1 MTSRTRRLLALLLGS
16 VMAVFSAAAVAGPFT
31 GLVVF
36 GESLSDSGNNA
47 LFFDNVLGPPRP
59 AGTLR
64 TPVPIPSQNFIPDF
78 PYASGRYSN
87 GPVWA
92 ERLAAGLG
100 VTAAPSIAGGSN
112 FAFGSAR
119 SGPLGSGFPYS
130 LQDQAAMF
138 LAQNGGRAPSGNLY
152 ALQVGGNDVRDAF
165 AALAAGGD
173 PQPLLASSVAN
184 IDAVFRQLA
193 NAGAEHLL
201 VLNVPNLGTAPAVTA
216 LGPAA
221 SVAATGLAAGFNQAL
236 ASSLSQLPSTT
247 AEDIVLLDL
256 FDLQA
261 RIFDN
266 PSLFGFTD
274 LTSACAFSTACI
286 ADPAATF
293 FWDGVH
299 PTASVH
305 AVIGEE
311 ALALIPLPGTALL
324 MVLGLSVLLLVRHRS
339 SRHLHWQPTH
349 GRGAR

>member
-1 MTSRTRRLLALLLGS
+1 MTSHTRRLLVLLLGS
-16 VMAVFSAAAVAGPFT
+16 VMAVSSAAAVAGPFAS
-31 GLVVF
+31 LVVF

-47 LFFDNVLGPPRP
+47 LFFDHAPGAPQP

-64 TPVPIPSQNFIPDF
+64 TQVPIPSQNFIPDF

-92 ERLAAGLG
+92 ERLASGLG
-100 VTAAPSIAGGSN
+100 VTAAPSLAGGSN
-112 FAFGSAR
+112 FAFGGAR
-119 SGPLGSGFPYS
+119 SGPSGSAFPYS

-138 LAQNGGRAPSGNLY
+138 LGQNGGRAPSNNLY

-173 PQPLLASSVAN
+173 PQPLLASSVAS

-193 NAGAEHLL
+193 TAGAEHLL
-201 VLNVPNLGTAPAVTA
+201 VLNVPNLGMAPAVTA

-236 ASSLSQLPSTT
+236 ASSLSQLPST
-247 AEDIVLLDL
+247 ADNIVLLDL

-261 RIFDN
+261 RIFDD
-266 PSLFGFTD
+266 PSLFGFND
-274 LTSACAFSTACI
+274 LTSACAFSAACI

-324 MVLGLSVLLLVRHRS
+324 MVLGLCVLLLVRHGS
-339 SRHLHWQPTH
+339 SRHLPWRLSH
-349 GRGAR
+349 GCGAR

>member
-1 MTSRTRRLLALLLGS
+1 MTSRTRCLFTLLLGS
-16 VMAVFSAAAVAGPFT
+16 VMAVFSAAAAAGPFSS
-31 GLVVF
+31 LVVF

-47 LFFDNVLGPPRP
+47 LFFDNVVGPPRP

-64 TPVPIPSQNFIPDF
+64 TPVPIPTQNFIPDF

-92 ERLAAGLG
+92 ERLASGLG
-100 VTAAPSIAGGSN
+100 VMAAPSMAGGSN
-112 FAFGSAR
+112 FAFGGAR
-119 SGPLGSGFPYS
+119 SGPSGSAFPYS

-138 LAQNGGRAPSGNLY
+138 LERNGGRAPSGNLY

-165 AALAAGGD
+165 ATLAAGGD

-184 IDAVFRQLA
+184 IDTVFRQLA
-193 NAGAEHLL
+193 TAGAEHLL
-201 VLNVPNLGTAPAVTA
+201 VLNVPDLGAAPAVTA

-221 SVAATGLAAGFNQAL
+221 SIAATGIAVGFNQAL
-236 ASSLSQLPSTT
+236 TSSLSQLSSM
-247 AEDIVLLDL
+247 AGDVALLDL
-256 FDLQA
+256 FNLQA
-261 RIFDN
+261 RIFND
-266 PSLFGFTD
+266 PSMYGFTD
-274 LTSACAFSTACI
+274 LSSACAFSTACI

-311 ALALIPLPGTALL
+311 ALALIPLPSTALL
-324 MVLGLSVLLLVRHRS
+324 MILGLFVLLLVRQIACERLS
-339 SRHLHWQPTH
+339 GRFIH